1 MQETFMRA
9 ILLGLGFLVAMVAA
23 DIQSASA
30 ATAPRPWCVRDGS
43 FGRGSWDCTYYTF
56 EQCLASASGNNGSCE
71 QNPNYRGPQKQQRR
85 PTRERRY

>member
-1 MQETFMRA
+1 MRA
-9 ILLGLGFLVAMVAA
+9 FLLGFGLLVAMAAA

-85 PTRERRY
+85 STRERRD